1 MYLKPPGPLPVPCRP
16 SAADSSPFPLA
27 SSQHPALNN
36 KYERVLR
43 EYPEGAISGVQA
55 RALGLTLSHTWRPSL
70 FPSLPRSS
78 SASTSR
84 NASLIH
90 LETRRAVR
98 LWKKGEGPSDR
109 FMETAAFLSSL
120 FLFFSFL
127 FWYWAGVES
136 MTGLKFMKRIE
147 RSSHFFED
155 SNGGREL
162 REIETR

>member
-1 MYLKPPGPLPVPCRP
+1 MFADKSSFVPLPLPSPPSRASASRFLCPLRP

-55 RALGLTLSHTWRPSL
+55 RALGLTLSHTLRPSL
-70 FPSLPRSS
+70 FSSPRSS
-78 SASTSR
+78 SASTTR

-90 LETRRAVR
+90 LETRRAAY

-109 FMETAAFLSSL
+109 FMETAGSLSSL

-127 FWYWAGVES
+127 F
-136 MTGLKFMKRIE
+136 
-147 RSSHFFED
+147 
-155 SNGGREL
+155 
-162 REIETR
+162 